1 MKKFLLFVSSLFLAA
16 LLAAPVFGA
25 GTVQEGDVNASMRW
39 TLDSEGLLT
48 IRGTGAMPDYMRIV
62 DTSTSPATF
71 YSTALWWDHCKDITS
86 VNIEKVKN

>member
-25 GTVQEGDVNASMRW
+25 DIVQEGDLTATLRW
-39 TLDSEGLLT
+39 TLDSEGVLT
-48 IRGTGAMPDYMRIV
+48 VCGTGAMPDYKRIV

-71 YSTALWWDHCKDITS
+71 YSTAPWWDHYKDITS